1 MRQAYRVVAGL
12 IAIGVLVQAAAIAMG
27 WFMVIAESEDAD
39 VVLNADY
46 EGNFGH
52 ALHGIVGLTIMPV
65 LGLLLLI
72 FSFFAKFPGSVKW
85 AGFTFLAIVVQVALA
100 FISFGVGEL
109 GFLHGLNAFVI
120 LGLAATAARRATVA
134 DRVTADG
141 RTATASV

>member
-46 EGNFGH
+46 EGNVGH
-52 ALHGIVGLTIMPV
+52 MLHGIVGLTIMPL

-85 AGFTFLAIVVQVALA
+85 AGLTFLAIVVQVALA

-134 DRVTADG
+134 DGAPAAG

>member
-46 EGNFGH
+46 EGNIGH

-72 FSFFAKFPGSVKW
+72 FSFFAKFPGAVKW

-120 LGLAATAARRATVA
+120 LGLAATAARRATV
-134 DRVTADG
+134 TDG
-141 RTATASV
+141 VRGTDRTATASV